1 MIETTSSLDTIIS
14 SSVSKP
20 TKRMFFDTE
29 LNILSSFLLLLQNL
43 DTSYSSIL
51 ISPHNSLTVSII
63 SKSGSLDSTKKNKK
77 IRGGQNPP
85 LTFDYLMIS

>member
-1 MIETTSSLDTIIS
+1 MIEMTSNLDTIIS

-51 ISPHNSLTVSII
+51 ISPNNSLTVSII
-63 SKSGSLDSTKKNKK
+63 SKSGSLDSTKKIKK
-77 IRGGQNPP
+77 LGEDKIHP
-85 LTFDYLMIS
+85 